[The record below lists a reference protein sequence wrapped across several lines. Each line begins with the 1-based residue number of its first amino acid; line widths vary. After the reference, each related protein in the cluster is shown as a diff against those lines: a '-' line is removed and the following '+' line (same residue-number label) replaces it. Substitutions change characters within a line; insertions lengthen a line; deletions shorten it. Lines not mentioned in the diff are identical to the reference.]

1 MPTQLESFR
10 SALNS
15 FVDPRRR
22 PSPSAER
29 LPARTTTDETEL
41 TELVALC
48 DSGGLYEVERWIQA
62 ARPLQLS
69 QEAANGRRAAAS
81 ALRVAL
87 QAQNS
92 SLVLLLLCNG
102 YNPDLEEPNPL
113 DLCLEERR
121 WNLMDLLLEWG
132 ADPKLVEPY
141 QVFRTYRTDLM
152 ERFRA
157 LGTDMTRGRDLAWAL
172 AEGTSNKPAFGY
184 AKRHRIEDPG
194 VQHHLDMA
202 LAHHAGK
209 GSEKGVSLCL
219 WAGAEP
225 HSNVHL
231 LRHSPMHEEEEDDE
245 PHWNAIWEAGM
256 AGHADILERLG
267 PDPDLDRFDDLYR
280 WTDSQAVIDVLAR
293 TRLPSDMGPIL
304 AWHISPWRVSEDG
317 WFILRDASHLFD
329 LGARWAQFN
338 PGLIADI
345 RRSAL
350 RLSDRNFEELLRL
363 LTKVDYCSPEILSE
377 VARTSAFRR
386 RLREVG
392 FLPTKTRER
401 PSATPSQYA
410 YRKVLSKLGIDLPKR
425 DPMEGPLDRVVWI
438 GRRRP
443 GAREL
448 RLTRQEIFERV
459 WTTPIVQLAPEWGL
473 SDQGLHKACR
483 RLRIPRPPRGWWAKA
498 RAGHPVRRPKL
509 PRIPDG
515 QGEEIVVWERG
526 P

>member
-1 MPTQLESFR
+1 MRTQLESSR

-15 FVDPRRR
+15 FIDPRSR
-22 PSPSAER
+22 PRPSAER
-29 LPARTTTDETEL
+29 PPARTTTDEAEL

-48 DSGGLYEVERWIQA
+48 ESGNLYEVERWIQA

-69 QEAANGRRAAAS
+69 HEEASGRRVAAS

-87 QAQNS
+87 EAQNS

-102 YNPDLEEPNPL
+102 YAPDLDEPNPL
-113 DLCLEERR
+113 DLCLEGRK
-121 WNLMDLLLEWG
+121 WDLMDLLLEWG
-132 ADPKLVEPY
+132 ADPKLVNPY
-141 QVFRTYRTDLM
+141 EVFRTYRTDLM

-157 LGTDMTRGRDLAWAL
+157 LGTDMTGDRDLAWVL

-184 AKRHRIEDPG
+184 AKRHRFEDPG
-194 VQHHLDMA
+194 VQRHLDMA

-209 GSEKGVSLCL
+209 GNEKGVSLCL

-225 HSNVHL
+225 HANVHL
-231 LRHSPMHEEEEDDE
+231 LRHSPVDEEEEDDE
-245 PHWNAIWEAGM
+245 PHWNAVWEAGV
-256 AGHADILERLG
+256 AGHADILQRLG

-304 AWHISPWRVSEDG
+304 AWHISPWRVPEAG
-317 WFILRDASHLFD
+317 WFTLSDAAYLFE
-329 LGARWAQFN
+329 LGTRWTGFD
-338 PGLIADI
+338 PGLIAAI

-350 RLSDRNFEELLRL
+350 RLNDRNFEKLLRL
-363 LTKVDYCSPEILSE
+363 LTKADYCSPEILSE
-377 VARTSAFRR
+377 LARTSAFRR
-386 RLREVG
+386 RLTEVG
-392 FLPTKTRER
+392 FLPATKGGR
-401 PSATPSQYA
+401 PAQYA
-410 YRKVLSKLGIDLPKR
+410 HRKTLSKLGIELPKP
-425 DPMEGPLDRVVWI
+425 DPLEGPVDRAVWI

-443 GAREL
+443 GTQEL
-448 RLTRQEIFERV
+448 CLTRQEVFERV

-509 PRIPDG
+509 PKLPEG
-515 QGEEIVVWERG
+515 QGEEIIVWEHG